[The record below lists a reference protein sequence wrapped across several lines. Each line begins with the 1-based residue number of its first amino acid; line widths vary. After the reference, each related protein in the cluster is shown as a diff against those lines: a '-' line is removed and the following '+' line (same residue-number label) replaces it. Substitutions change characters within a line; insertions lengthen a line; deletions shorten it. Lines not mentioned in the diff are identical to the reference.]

1 MVTLVLYIQLP
12 LVLLEIF
19 CCLPHQIPLV
29 SYLCNVNYLL
39 IILVFLVCDIWCSY
53 CLAAVRLWSTN
64 LNANLVC
71 YKGHNY
77 PVWDVQ
83 LEGRV
88 TSSPPQFRLE
98 CTTPLL
104 VPRLANFQS
113 ARAME
118 REEPTSLR
126 LVVAA
131 VVLLLIAPPDPTFFF
146 KLPGIDL
153 DRMAMG
159 PAQLFMC
166 MLQCVQWHANC
177 NYVATGSS
185 DKTVRL
191 WDVQS
196 GECVRIFIGHR
207 STVLSLAM
215 SPDGRFMASGDE
227 DGTIMMWDLS
237 SGRCISPLM
246 GHSSCVWTLAFR

>member
-1 MVTLVLYIQLP
+1 
-12 LVLLEIF
+12 
-19 CCLPHQIPLV
+19 
-29 SYLCNVNYLL
+29 
-39 IILVFLVCDIWCSY
+39 
-53 CLAAVRLWSTN
+53 
-64 LNANLVC
+64 
-71 YKGHNY
+71 
-77 PVWDVQ
+77 
-83 LEGRV
+83 
-88 TSSPPQFRLE
+88 
-98 CTTPLL
+98 
-104 VPRLANFQS
+104 
-113 ARAME
+113 
-118 REEPTSLR
+118 
-126 LVVAA
+126 
-131 VVLLLIAPPDPTFFF
+131 
-146 KLPGIDL
+146 
-153 DRMAMG
+153 
-159 PAQLFMC
+159 

-246 GHSSCVWTLAFR
+246 GHSSCVWTLAFSKPSSINRLRLLKGLPTKSTPVYTLQVITFCVCCLALFCVLMVQCLFGSFQGGIFCLLLEHFQSANGNVV